1 MQLCF
6 RCKQQDISSLG
17 EDGVMFQVGAHS
29 IALCPYKKPVVIL
42 SVD

>member
-6 RCKQQDISSLG
+6 RCKQQDISSVG
-17 EDGVMFQVGAHS
+17 EDGVMFQVGAQS
-29 IALCPYKKPVVIL
+29 NAVCPYKKPVAIL